1 MSILNRQ
8 VLYSVKGGQVK
19 FLDWA
24 ITKTTLGACA
34 EPFQMNN
41 RVGTSDGSR
50 ADFDPSE
57 MMTKVDRLF
66 LVDDETQAKTHLSG
80 GGTQL
85 NGGNL
90 QPRVFIFTGDN

>member
-1 MSILNRQ
+1 MSILKRE
-8 VLYSVKGGQVK
+8 VLYSVKGGQIK

-41 RVGTSDGSR
+41 RVGTADDSR
-50 ADFDPSE
+50 VDFDPSD
-57 MMTKVDRLF
+57 MMVKVDRLH
-66 LVDDETQAKTHLSG
+66 LVDGEGQAKTHLSG

-90 QPRVFIFTGDN
+90 QPRVLIFTGDN